1 VAFKPTALRSFVHR
15 YAEGIGLAVR
25 GLVGMVP
32 SHHIRLFFYRR
43 LFGMTIGSGATIY
56 RNPEIRRPAAVTIG
70 EHTIIGRNA
79 ILDGRCGLTIGN
91 NVNFS
96 TGVWVWSLEHDKD
109 SPDFGP
115 KGAPVVI
122 NDRAWLSSRSTI
134 LPGVTIGEGAVVCAG
149 AVVTSDVAP
158 YEVVAGVPA
167 RKIADRN
174 RDLRYT
180 FKHRLPFA

>member
-1 VAFKPTALRSFVHR
+1 
-15 YAEGIGLAVR
+15 
-25 GLVGMVP
+25 
-32 SHHIRLFFYRR
+32 
-43 LFGMTIGSGATIY
+43 MTIGPGATIY
-56 RNPEIRRPAAVTIG
+56 RNPEIRRPAEVKIG

-96 TGVWVWSLEHDKD
+96 TGVWVWTLEHDKD

-122 NDRAWLSSRSTI
+122 NDRAWLGSRATV
-134 LPGVTIGEGAVVCAG
+134 LPGVTIGEGAVICAG

-167 RKIADRN
+167 RKIADRS
-174 RDLRYT
+174 RDLTYT
-180 FKHRLPFA
+180 LTHRLPFA